1 METFTRW
8 VARKPWIVVGGWL
21 ALLIAGIILSSTLLS
36 DALITD
42 DRVRNNPE
50 SQQASSLIK
59 ARLGESGGSPTMSE
73 MVIVRSK
80 TLTVDDPAFQSFI
93 DELFVDLVALGEDV
107 VSGGMHYYLTDD
119 VSLVSSDR
127 HTTLIFLFM
136 PPDALEKV
144 DQIHEIV
151 DSAGDLGSFEIFV
164 AGTPTITEELFEVAE
179 RDLRTGETI
188 GISVAMVTLVLV
200 FGAVTAALI
209 PIILA
214 IIAIGVA
221 IGATAIAGQF
231 MELSFFV
238 TNMITMMGLAVGI
251 DYSLFIVAR
260 FREERTNGLEKVDAI
275 ATAGTTAGRA
285 VMFSG
290 MIVVLAL
297 SGLLMFPLSTF
308 QAMGVGAILVVIT
321 AVLASQTLLPA
332 VMSLMGDKVNA
343 IRIPFFQY
351 NKKSSEGSGFWART
365 SKVVMRRPVVS
376 LVVAAGIILAAG
388 IPFFDLNKG
397 FSGMGLSELPDGLR
411 SKEGFMVL
419 QEEFGFIF
427 DSPVTVAIDGKTD
440 SESLQAAIKRL
451 ESSIASDPFFMAAD
465 LQTHQDADLSVLYT
479 KLTSDPLS
487 KDATDA
493 VRRLRT
499 DYIPLAFDGESARV
513 LVGGETATMVD
524 FDKTTNEY
532 TPIVFTFVLGLSFI
546 LLTVAFRSIVV
557 PIMSII
563 MNLLSVGAAYGLLV
577 LVFQKGV
584 GAELLGFQRTE
595 EIITWLPLFLFAIL
609 FGLSMD
615 YHVFLLSRIRESFKK
630 TGNNPEAVSWGIRST
645 GRLITG
651 AALIMVAVF
660 GGFALGDMV
669 IMQQMGFGLAVAVF
683 MDATIIRMALVP
695 AVMRLLGTRNW
706 YLPKWLRW
714 IPKVGIGE

>member
-1 METFTRW
+1 
-8 VARKPWIVVGGWL
+8 
-21 ALLIAGIILSSTLLS
+21 
-36 DALITD
+36 
-42 DRVRNNPE
+42 
-50 SQQASSLIK
+50 
-59 ARLGESGGSPTMSE
+59 MSE

-119 VSLVSSDR
+119 ASLVSSDR

-151 DSAGDLGSFEIFV
+151 DNAGDLGSFEIFV

-351 NKKSSEGSGFWART
+351 NKKSSEDGGFWAKT

-499 DYIPLAFDGESARV
+499 DYIPLAFDGEPVRV

-577 LVFQKGV
+577 LVFQKGF

>member
-21 ALLIAGIILSSTLLS
+21 ALLIAGIILSSTLLN

-50 SQQASSLIK
+50 SQQASSLIN

-119 VSLVSSDR
+119 ASLVSSDR

-164 AGTPTITEELFEVAE
+164 AGTPTLTEELFEVAE

-231 MELSFFV
+231 MDLSFFV

-351 NKKSSEGSGFWART
+351 NKKSSEDGGFWAKT

-499 DYIPLAFDGESARV
+499 DYIPLAFDGEPVRV

-577 LVFQKGV
+577 LVFQKGF

>member
-151 DSAGDLGSFEIFV
+151 DNAGDLGSFEIFV

-351 NKKSSEGSGFWART
+351 NKKSSEDGGFWAKT

-427 DSPVTVAIDGKTD
+427 DSPVTIAIDGKTD

-499 DYIPLAFDGESARV
+499 DYIPLAFDGEPVRV

-577 LVFQKGV
+577 LVFQKGF

-660 GGFALGDMV
+660 GGFTLGDMV

>member
-21 ALLIAGIILSSTLLS
+21 ALLIAGIILSSTLLN

-50 SQQASSLIK
+50 SQQASSLIN

-119 VSLVSSDR
+119 ASLVSSDR

-351 NKKSSEGSGFWART
+351 NKKSSEDGGFWAKT

-499 DYIPLAFDGESARV
+499 DYIPLAFDGEPVRV

-577 LVFQKGV
+577 LVFQKGF

>member
-50 SQQASSLIK
+50 SQQASSLIN

-119 VSLVSSDR
+119 ASLVSSDR

-188 GISVAMVTLVLV
+188 GISVAMITLVLV
-200 FGAVTAALI
+200 FGAVAAALI
-209 PIILA
+209 PIVLA

-231 MELSFFV
+231 MDLSFFV

-351 NKKSSEGSGFWART
+351 NKKSSEDGGFWAKT

-499 DYIPLAFDGESARV
+499 DYIPLAFDGESVRV

-577 LVFQKGV
+577 LVFQKGF

>member
-21 ALLIAGIILSSTLLS
+21 ALLIVGIILSNALLS

-50 SQQASSLIK
+50 SEQASSLIK
-59 ARLGESGGSPTMSE
+59 ARLGESDGSPTMSE

-80 TLTVDDPAFQSFI
+80 TLTVDDPAFQSFV

-119 VSLVSSDR
+119 ASLVSSDR

-214 IIAIGVA
+214 VIAIGVA

-275 ATAGTTAGRA
+275 AKAGTTAGRA

-332 VMSLMGDKVNA
+332 VMSLMGDKINA

-351 NKKSSEGSGFWART
+351 NKKSSEDSGFWVRT
-365 SKVVMRRPVVS
+365 SKTVMRRPVVS
-376 LVVAAGIILAAG
+376 LVVAASIILAVG

-493 VRRLRT
+493 IRRLRT
-499 DYIPLAFDGESARV
+499 DYIPLAFDGESVRV

-524 FDKTTNEY
+524 FDETTNEY

-546 LLTVAFRSIVV
+546 LLTIAFRSIVV

-706 YLPKWLRW
+706 YLPKWLHW

>member
-21 ALLIAGIILSSTLLS
+21 ALLIVGIILSNALLS

-50 SQQASSLIK
+50 SEQASSLIK
-59 ARLGESGGSPTMSE
+59 ARLGESDGSPTMSE

-119 VSLVSSDR
+119 ASLVSSDR

-214 IIAIGVA
+214 VIAIGVA

-275 ATAGTTAGRA
+275 AKAGTTAGRA

-332 VMSLMGDKVNA
+332 VMSLMGDKINA

-351 NKKSSEGSGFWART
+351 NKKSSEDSGFWVRT
-365 SKVVMRRPVVS
+365 SKTVMRRPVVS
-376 LVVAAGIILAAG
+376 LVVAASIILAVG

-493 VRRLRT
+493 IRRLRT
-499 DYIPLAFDGESARV
+499 DYIPLAFDGESVRV

-524 FDKTTNEY
+524 FDETTNEY

-546 LLTVAFRSIVV
+546 LLTIAFRSIVV

-706 YLPKWLRW
+706 YLPKWLHW

>member
-1 METFTRW
+1 
-8 VARKPWIVVGGWL
+8 
-21 ALLIAGIILSSTLLS
+21 
-36 DALITD
+36 
-42 DRVRNNPE
+42 
-50 SQQASSLIK
+50 
-59 ARLGESGGSPTMSE
+59 MSE

-119 VSLVSSDR
+119 ASLVSSDR

-351 NKKSSEGSGFWART
+351 NKKSSEDGGFWAKT

-376 LVVAAGIILAAG
+376 LVVAAGIILAVG

-499 DYIPLAFDGESARV
+499 DYIPLAFDGEPVRV

-577 LVFQKGV
+577 LVFQKGF

>member
-21 ALLIAGIILSSTLLS
+21 ALLIVGIILSNALLS

-50 SQQASSLIK
+50 SEQASSLIK
-59 ARLGESGGSPTMSE
+59 ARLGESDGSPTMSE

-119 VSLVSSDR
+119 ASLVSSDR

-188 GISVAMVTLVLV
+188 GISVAMITLVLV
-200 FGAVTAALI
+200 FGAVAAALI
-209 PIILA
+209 PIVLA

-231 MELSFFV
+231 MDLSFFV

-275 ATAGTTAGRA
+275 AKAGTTAGRA

-332 VMSLMGDKVNA
+332 VMSLMGDKINA

-351 NKKSSEGSGFWART
+351 NKKSSEDSGFWVRT
-365 SKVVMRRPVVS
+365 SKTVMRRPVVS
-376 LVVAAGIILAAG
+376 LVVAASIILAVG

-493 VRRLRT
+493 IRRLRT
-499 DYIPLAFDGESARV
+499 DYIPLAFDGESVRV

-524 FDKTTNEY
+524 FDETTNEY

-546 LLTVAFRSIVV
+546 LLTIAFRSIVV

-706 YLPKWLRW
+706 YLPKWLHW

>member
-21 ALLIAGIILSSTLLS
+21 ALLIAGIILSSTLLN

-50 SQQASSLIK
+50 SQQASSLIN

-119 VSLVSSDR
+119 ASLVSSDR
-127 HTTLIFLFM
+127 RTTLIFLFM

-164 AGTPTITEELFEVAE
+164 AGTPTLTEELFEVAE

-351 NKKSSEGSGFWART
+351 NKKSSEDGGFWAKT

-499 DYIPLAFDGESARV
+499 DYIPLAFDGEPVRV

-577 LVFQKGV
+577 LVFQKGF

>member
-21 ALLIAGIILSSTLLS
+21 ALLIAGIILSSTLLN

-119 VSLVSSDR
+119 ASLVSSDR
-127 HTTLIFLFM
+127 RTTLIFLFM

-351 NKKSSEGSGFWART
+351 NKKSSEDGGFWAKT

-499 DYIPLAFDGESARV
+499 DYIPLAFDGEPVRV

-532 TPIVFTFVLGLSFI
+532 TPIVFAFVLGLSFI

-577 LVFQKGV
+577 LVFQKGF

>member
-119 VSLVSSDR
+119 ASLVSSDR

-351 NKKSSEGSGFWART
+351 NKKSSEDGGFWAKT

-499 DYIPLAFDGESARV
+499 DYIPLAFDGEPVRV

-577 LVFQKGV
+577 LVFQKGF

>member
-1 METFTRW
+1 
-8 VARKPWIVVGGWL
+8 
-21 ALLIAGIILSSTLLS
+21 
-36 DALITD
+36 
-42 DRVRNNPE
+42 
-50 SQQASSLIK
+50 
-59 ARLGESGGSPTMSE
+59 MSE

-119 VSLVSSDR
+119 ASLVSSDR

-351 NKKSSEGSGFWART
+351 NKKSSEDGGFWAKT

-499 DYIPLAFDGESARV
+499 DYIPLAFDGEPVRV

-577 LVFQKGV
+577 LVFQKGF

>member
-21 ALLIAGIILSSTLLS
+21 ALLIAGIILSSTLLN

-119 VSLVSSDR
+119 ASLVSSDR

-351 NKKSSEGSGFWART
+351 NKKSSEDGGFWAKT

-427 DSPVTVAIDGKTD
+427 DSPVTVVIDGKTD

-499 DYIPLAFDGESARV
+499 DYIPLAFDGEPVRV

-532 TPIVFTFVLGLSFI
+532 TPIVFAFVLGLSFI

-577 LVFQKGV
+577 LVFQKGF

>member
-1 METFTRW
+1 VETFTRW

-21 ALLIAGIILSSTLLS
+21 ALLIVGIILSNALLS

-50 SQQASSLIK
+50 SEQASSLIK
-59 ARLGESGGSPTMSE
+59 ARLGESDGSPTMSE

-80 TLTVDDPAFQSFI
+80 TLTVDDPAFQSFV

-119 VSLVSSDR
+119 ASLVSSDR

-214 IIAIGVA
+214 VIAIGVA

-275 ATAGTTAGRA
+275 AKAGTTAGRA

-332 VMSLMGDKVNA
+332 VMSLMGDKINA

-351 NKKSSEGSGFWART
+351 NKKSSEDSGFWVRT
-365 SKVVMRRPVVS
+365 SKTVMRRPVVS
-376 LVVAAGIILAAG
+376 LVVAASIILAVG

-493 VRRLRT
+493 IRRLRT
-499 DYIPLAFDGESARV
+499 DYIPLAFDGESVRV

-524 FDKTTNEY
+524 FDETTNEY

-546 LLTVAFRSIVV
+546 LLTIAFRSIVV

-706 YLPKWLRW
+706 YLPKWLHW

>member
-50 SQQASSLIK
+50 SQQASSLIN

-119 VSLVSSDR
+119 ASLVSSDR

-151 DSAGDLGSFEIFV
+151 DNAGDLGSFEIFV

-351 NKKSSEGSGFWART
+351 NKKSSEDGGFWAKT

-499 DYIPLAFDGESARV
+499 DYIPLAFDGEPVRV

-577 LVFQKGV
+577 LVFQKGF